1 MPPQSLVIN
10 YLSSDGNALTRT
22 WENADND
29 SLTFSY
35 DDNALPGLDL
45 RIAKF
50 FAGQGSAEGLD
61 LTGYISSGDYFF
73 DVSFTNLEF
82 LDQDDN
88 IFTSVSGGFNVAA
101 TPGVVAY
108 IDDVEMTES
117 TESATITVNL
127 SKASGSDVTVNFAT
141 SDGTALA
148 GQTYSFLEL

>member
-1 MPPQSLVIN
+1 M
-10 YLSSDGNALTRT
+10 
-22 WENADND
+22 
-29 SLTFSY
+29 
-35 DDNALPGLDL
+35 
-45 RIAKF
+45 
-50 FAGQGSAEGLD
+50 
-61 LTGYISSGDYFF
+61 FF

-82 LDQDDN
+82 LDQNDN

-117 TESATITVNL
+117 SESATITVNL

-148 GQTYSFLEL
+148 GSDYTNTSGTLTIAAGSTTGSIIVPVTKDETAEGPETFSVTLSEASGAVLGNTTLIMKLFSVTF